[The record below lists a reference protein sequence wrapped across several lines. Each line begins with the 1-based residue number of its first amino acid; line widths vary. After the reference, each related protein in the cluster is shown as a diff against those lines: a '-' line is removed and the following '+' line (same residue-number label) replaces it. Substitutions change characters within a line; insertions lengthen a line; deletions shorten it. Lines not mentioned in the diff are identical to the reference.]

1 MEKTIKRTT
10 QKQFEVLVRL
20 MEGNPELARG
30 MAPFGSTKKN
40 RMELWEGIASELNN
54 IGPPIRSGSEWNKV
68 WLDYRLKLKRKI
80 AGNRKEIAATGG
92 GPYNQRS
99 LTPLE
104 QAVDELLSLQ
114 QAVNPSGA
122 AFGSTTPAP
131 APAPAYLDEEHLA
144 EVEVQPEQAGNVSIS
159 SRQAPTSRVEDRE
172 NLRMKALEKQGE
184 TQESLVGIMENINSV
199 CSEISRYTRKIYEL
213 KKEKLA
219 LYKMKEER
227 KKEENNQKNRRHKE
241 KIEIKLKELD
251 LKKLKYSK

>member
-10 QKQFEVLVRL
+10 QKQFEVLVKL

-40 RMELWEGIASELNN
+40 GMELWEAIASELHN

-68 WLDYRLKLKRKI
+68 CLDYKLKLKRKI
-80 AGNRKEIAATGG
+80 ADNRKEIAATGG

-131 APAPAYLDEEHLA
+131 AP
-144 EVEVQPEQAGNVSIS
+144 S
-159 SRQAPTSRVEDRE
+159 SS
-172 NLRMKALEKQGE
+172 
-184 TQESLVGIMENINSV
+184 S
-199 CSEISRYTRKIYEL
+199 
-213 KKEKLA
+213 
-219 LYKMKEER
+219 
-227 KKEENNQKNRRHKE
+227 
-241 KIEIKLKELD
+241 
-251 LKKLKYSK
+251 